1 MATLEVLPMP
11 DPLPTA
17 STDPRPLALV
27 PRVDQ
32 ARHDVAQAQAAPRR
46 RSDRAGGQHVVRW
59 CAAHTRAPLPATPQ
73 PLVLS
78 RTARAAQVTPG
89 TLASRVAASRVAHQ
103 QRGHARPTT
112 HPLVRDVL
120 SGIRRTRGTRPGQV
134 QGLTRDRLTRLLQ
147 APGDRLRDR
156 RHRALLAVASDLLAR
171 RSGSSRQG
179 CASNGVQVPIPSIAR
194 FRRLAYPGHGE
205 VTTYER
211 LGWKSHGCNTVYAV
225 SVGAIWVAS
234 TPVGLNMKK

>member
-1 MATLEVLPMP
+1 MP
-11 DPLPTA
+11 AALPTA

-32 ARHDVAQAQAAPRR
+32 ARHDGAQAQAAHTRR
-46 RSDRAGGQHVVRW
+46 RDRAGWQYGVRW

-156 RHRALLAVASDLLAR
+156 RHRALVAVADDLLAR
-171 RSGSSRQG
+171 RSALIALTVEDLERTPDGS
-179 CASNGVQVPIPSIAR
+179 ATVPHSPQQNR
-194 FRRLAYPGHGE
+194 P
-205 VTTYER
+205 
-211 LGWKSHGCNTVYAV
+211 
-225 SVGAIWVAS
+225 
-234 TPVGLNMKK
+234 